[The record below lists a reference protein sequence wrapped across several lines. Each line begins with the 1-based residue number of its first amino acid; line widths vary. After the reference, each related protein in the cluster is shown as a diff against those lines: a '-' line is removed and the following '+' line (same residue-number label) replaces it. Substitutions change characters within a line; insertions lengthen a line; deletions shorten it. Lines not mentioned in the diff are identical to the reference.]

1 MALMSNHPDHKTIL
15 RQRQLAASRQRG
27 QNFLVHR
34 RTAELIVELAG
45 VTSEDRVLELGVGFG
60 ALTGPLAA
68 QAAAVIGL
76 EIDSGI
82 IAWHQDEDD
91 LPSNV
96 SLRHEDLLKADF
108 PNLAAES
115 GGRLKIVANLP
126 YSISNPL
133 LFKLIENREIVE
145 SAVLMLQKEVAQRLT
160 AYPASKEYGILTV
173 LLNGCATIKKL
184 LDVGP
189 GQFHPRPKVDSVV
202 VKITFFP
209 APERVTQ
216 LPPHNHDLL
225 KKLVKAA
232 FQQRRKTLLNSLA
245 ASDLPGTDKALLPA
259 MLSQAAIDPQIRP
272 ERLTVEDFV
281 RIVNVLDRVG

>member
-1 MALMSNHPDHKTIL
+1 MSNHPDHKTIL

>member
-1 MALMSNHPDHKTIL
+1 MTTSHPDHKAIL
-15 RQRQLAASRQRG
+15 HQRQLAASRQRG

-45 VTSEDRVLELGVGFG
+45 VTAEDRVIELGVGFG
-60 ALTGPLAA
+60 ALSLPLAER
-68 QAAAVIGL
+68 AASVIGL

-82 IAWHQDEDD
+82 VAWHREEQD
-91 LPSNV
+91 LPANFD
-96 SLRHEDLLKADF
+96 LRHEDLLKADF
-108 PNLAAES
+108 PKLAEET

-133 LFKLIENREIVE
+133 LFKLLENREIME

-160 AYPASKEYGILTV
+160 ASPATKEYGILTV
-173 LLNGCATIKKL
+173 LLNGCAKMEKL
-184 LDVGP
+184 MDVGP

-209 APERVTQ
+209 IPERAAKI
-216 LPPHNHDLL
+216 PPHDHELL
-225 KKLVKAA
+225 KKLVKAS
-232 FQQRRKTLLNSLA
+232 FQQRRKTLLNSLS
-245 ASDLPGTDKALLPA
+245 ASGLPGIAKELLPA
-259 MLSQAAIDPQIRP
+259 LLNQVGIDPQVRP

-281 RIVNVLDRVG
+281 RIANLMDKVD

>member
-1 MALMSNHPDHKTIL
+1 MTNHPDHKAIL
-15 RQRQLAASRQRG
+15 HQRQLAASRQRG

-45 VTSEDRVLELGVGFG
+45 VTPEDRVVELGVGFG
-60 ALTGPLAA
+60 ALTLPLAA
-68 QAAAVIGL
+68 RAAAVIGL

-82 IAWHQDEDD
+82 IAWHQDEQD
-91 LPSNV
+91 LPANV

-108 PNLAAES
+108 PKLAEEC

-133 LFKLIENREIVE
+133 LFKLLENRDIVD

-160 AYPASKEYGILTV
+160 AKPATKEYGILTV
-173 LLNGCATIKKL
+173 LLNGCARVEKL

-209 APERVTQ
+209 QPERAAQ
-216 LPPHNHDLL
+216 LPPTTTNCSRNWSRPLFSS
-225 KKLVKAA
+225 AA
-232 FQQRRKTLLNSLA
+232 RPCSTASPPRACRAPPRRPSPICSTRP
-245 ASDLPGTDKALLPA
+245 ASTRRSARNG
-259 MLSQAAIDPQIRP
+259 
-272 ERLTVEDFV
+272 
-281 RIVNVLDRVG
+281 